1 MLQTF
6 KNSTQCAI
14 GRHQS
19 EKATASSGY
28 YVYIESYVTLRKLL
42 SIPHSII
49 RTSSL
54 SPICNRSTLQS
65 SSERHVQFQLEIHC
79 FRSWAMPR
87 GVYSFFFFFG
97 RGFFSIFICASD
109 LCVAGVACAH
119 TWHNV
124 VASWRHISF
133 SVFGIYYTVRP
144 RWFLYNFIAVCVGA
158 DSVMV
163 TCCSP
168 PQLPCL
174 FMVMGL
180 RNEKELESAQAVVL
194 AMA

>member
-1 MLQTF
+1 M
-6 KNSTQCAI
+6 CDRA
-14 GRHQS
+14 HQS
-19 EKATASSGY
+19 EKGDSFEW
-28 YVYIESYVTLRKLL
+28 VLRPYIESYVTIGKLL

-54 SPICNRSTLQS
+54 SPICNRSALQS

-87 GVYSFFFFFG
+87 GVYSFFFF
-97 RGFFSIFICASD
+97 FFSIFICASD

-133 SVFGIYYTVRP
+133 SVFGIYYTMRP

-163 TCCSP
+163 TCCST
-168 PQLPCL
+168 
-174 FMVMGL
+174 
-180 RNEKELESAQAVVL
+180 
-194 AMA
+194 